1 MAAKIRYSKM
11 VKTCKNMFHMIA
23 QHESW
28 NHDIFGR
35 VPRDYV
41 RFHFLGF
48 CISWPDLNLSSSQL
62 ISAHLSSKYHEF
74 QWNLEFWCGH
84 VQMDH
89 HGSEDICLKRFRVTF
104 GWNQPEFLCFCAI
117 EIDRSAEEPSKFTD
131 FWIYAD
137 TQKKHNKWSTVIYPF
152 WDSGWSSTRPLTSSV
167 HPTWYAVMDC
177 DHQLGMVHG
186 LVPSW
191 WHRQQK
197 FRRAVPSTVCR
208 GPGVGRRSQ

>member
-137 TQKKHNKWSTVIYPF
+137 TQKNTINDLPWSTPFGILVEAQPALSHHRFIRRDMLWWIVITS
-152 WDSGWSSTRPLTSSV
+152 WAWSMVWCLADDIGNRSSE
-167 HPTWYAVMDC
+167 
-177 DHQLGMVHG
+177 G
-186 LVPSW
+186 LFLP
-191 WHRQQK
+191 QFAEGQ
-197 FRRAVPSTVCR
+197 
-208 GPGVGRRSQ
+208 G

>member
-1 MAAKIRYSKM
+1 MLRCSESKSRGTRLHMLFRNLNVMLVTHIRRNIRRNSYTMAAKIRYSKM

-137 TQKKHNKWSTVIYPF
+137 TQKKHNKWSTVI
-152 WDSGWSSTRPLTSSV
+152 
-167 HPTWYAVMDC
+167 
-177 DHQLGMVHG
+177 
-186 LVPSW
+186 
-191 WHRQQK
+191 
-197 FRRAVPSTVCR
+197 
-208 GPGVGRRSQ
+208 